1 VRSYLAETDKGSGF
15 YSPVEKVLQF
25 SLKKVNR
32 EYCVEGVQNK
42 PPQNVLIWH
51 VDYFELKIIKAQQ
64 SQEKL
69 FTTS

>member
-1 VRSYLAETDKGSGF
+1 M
-15 YSPVEKVLQF
+15 EKVLQF